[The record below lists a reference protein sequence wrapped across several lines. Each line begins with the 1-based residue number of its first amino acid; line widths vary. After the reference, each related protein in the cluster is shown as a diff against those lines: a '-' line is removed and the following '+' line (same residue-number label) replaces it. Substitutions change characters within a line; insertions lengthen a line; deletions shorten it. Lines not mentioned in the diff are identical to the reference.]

1 MTRRD
6 RPAILRLL
14 RPMALTL
21 RTPRKLAAALSLT
34 TARFDLRPATMSLVA
49 GAFAAPRVGPLRGSV
64 VADTAD
70 GALPGGADG
79 WLLPAVVALVALAGM
94 ALLGMMIRRG
104 RQPPAAS
111 PADESEDAS
120 PGTLGVEAGR
130 DRNLPRWLDPSIAAA
145 RFRTDP
151 TASVRAVSAIVAAPN
166 RTPLVFA
173 EPIDDLV
180 ERAQVR
186 YDGVPLLDRPD
197 DVLGQTQRELD
208 ADDEVEVLERSEIWA
223 RIRTPNG
230 ASGWLPSM
238 TLVVPVTVPPP
249 LTDDVPVAADPPP
262 QASPLPMDAPPE
274 LESILA
280 AILAQRQ
287 SRPEPR
293 DRTAETATVSVEV
306 DPVAPLE
313 QVAPKRN
320 RVRRPRAERPAKA
333 QADGTDPIATTVVEP
348 APVSQAAPAV
358 AASPTPPAGEAE
370 PVTAPAPKRRRART
384 SAGARQAAR
393 LS

>member
-6 RPAILRLL
+6 RRAILRLL

-21 RTPRKLAAALSLT
+21 RTPRTLAAALSLT
-34 TARFDLRPATMSLVA
+34 TARIDVRPATMSLVA
-49 GAFAAPRVGPLRGSV
+49 GAFAAPRVSSLRGQV
-64 VADTAD
+64 VADAAD
-70 GALPGGADG
+70 GALPGGADA
-79 WLLPAVVALVALAGM
+79 WLLPVLVALVALAGM
-94 ALLGMMIRRG
+94 SLLGTMIRR
-104 RQPPAAS
+104 RSQPPAAS
-111 PADESEDAS
+111 PADRPEDAS

-151 TASVRAVSAIVAAPN
+151 TASVRAVSAIVAPPT

-180 ERAQVR
+180 ERARVR

-197 DVLGQTQRELD
+197 DVLGHTQRELD
-208 ADDEVEVLERSEIWA
+208 AEDEVEVLERAEIWA

-230 ASGWLPSM
+230 ATGWLPSM
-238 TLVVPVTVPPP
+238 TLVVPVTIPAP
-249 LTDDVPVAADPPP
+249 LTDDVPVATDPGP
-262 QASPLPMDAPPE
+262 QASPVPMDAPPE

-280 AILAQRQ
+280 AIFAQRQ

-293 DRTAETATVSVEV
+293 DPTSAAATASVEIEPIA
-306 DPVAPLE
+306 PVE
-313 QVAPKRN
+313 QVAPKRT
-320 RVRRPRAERPAKA
+320 RVRRPKAERPVKA
-333 QADGTDPIATTVVEP
+333 QAGGADPVAMAVVER
-348 APVSQAAPAV
+348 APTSQAVPATPAV
-358 AASPTPPAGEAE
+358 PAPPAGEAE

-384 SAGARQAAR
+384 PAGARQAAR
-393 LS
+393 QS

>member
-1 MTRRD
+1 
-6 RPAILRLL
+6 
-14 RPMALTL
+14 MALTL
-21 RTPRKLAAALSLT
+21 RTPRTLAAALSLT

-49 GAFAAPRVGPLRGSV
+49 GAFAAPRVGSLRAPLI
-64 VADTAD
+64 ADD

-79 WLLPAVVALVALAGM
+79 WLLPVLVALVALAGV
-94 ALLGMMIRRG
+94 ALLGTMIRR
-104 RQPPAAS
+104 RSQPPAAS

-151 TASVRAVSAIVAAPN
+151 TASVRAVSAIVAPPT

-173 EPIDDLV
+173 APIDDLV

-208 ADDEVEVLERSEIWA
+208 AEDEVEVLERSEIWA

-230 ASGWLPSM
+230 ATGWLPSM
-238 TLVVPVTVPPP
+238 TLFVPVTVPAP
-249 LTDDVPVAADPPP
+249 LADDVPVAADPGP
-262 QASPLPMDAPPE
+262 QASPVPMDAPPE

-280 AILAQRQ
+280 AILAQRR

-293 DRTAETATVSVEV
+293 DGIAEAAAVSVEIETIA
-306 DPVAPLE
+306 PVE
-313 QVAPKRN
+313 QVAPKRT
-320 RVRRPRAERPAKA
+320 RVRKPKAERPDKA
-333 QADGTDPIATTVVEP
+333 QASTTEPLTIAGVKP
-348 APVSQAAPAV
+348 APVEPSLDASAAL
-358 AASPTPPAGEAE
+358 AAAAAPTPPAGEAE

-384 SAGARQAAR
+384 PAGARQAAR